1 MKQIESVHHI
11 EIVKYL
17 RVLQSQRKIITFFA
31 AINEGRTLPKDPL
44 KIKAVLLKE
53 YKLGKHSGVSDLTI
67 IFKHKVLFLEMKQ
80 PMKKLKNGNMT
91 NSHSKQSE
99 SQIEFE
105 KEINQSEVCFYE
117 VGYGFVD
124 AKNIIDEYLS
134 NSINK

>member
-1 MKQIESVHHI
+1 MKQIESEHHKAVI
-11 EIVKYL
+11 KYL
-17 RVLQSQRKIITFFA
+17 RILKAQNKIITFFA
-31 AINEGRTLPKDPL
+31 PINEIRVKSSNP
-44 KIKAVLLKE
+44 IKNKAIALKE
-53 YKLGKHSGVSDLTI
+53 FHLGKHSGVSDLTI

-124 AKNIIDEYLS
+124 AKNIIDEYLKEIRS
-134 NSINK
+134 